1 MGRAGESQGQHGTLP
16 PREQVG
22 WQEKLFFG
30 NNYADFGDEKS
41 LESIYNKTFAEPSVK
56 AGAGVQSGSSLLIS
70 CAISSVLLLLVR
82 M

>member
-1 MGRAGESQGQHGTLP
+1 MELCHQGSRWGD
-16 PREQVG
+16 

-30 NNYADFGDEKS
+30 NNYEDFDFGDEKS

-56 AGAGVQSGSSLLIS
+56 AGAGVQSGSTLLIS